1 MDNNVCEIV
10 HTVMPMARGH
20 CKKTKP
26 STKPVP
32 APLIPTPPL
41 QLKYVCACVATH
53 GLCWTGI
60 RGLKLTQTFFL
71 HHLLQMAKLVQMASD
86 QESQRF

>member
-1 MDNNVCEIV
+1 MCVVVC
-10 HTVMPMARGH
+10 TVMPMACGYR
-20 CKKTKP
+20 KKAKQ

-41 QLKYVCACVATH
+41 QLEYVCACVATH

-60 RGLKLTQTFFL
+60 RGLKLTQTFSP
-71 HHLLQMAKLVQMASD
+71 LLSANG
-86 QESQRF
+86 